1 MNKLFKTL
9 SSLIALAVISTS
21 AVIPAG
27 AEVIIQ
33 EGADGDAQ
41 SMFLINVTIDEC
53 DEYKIFPNHFLID
66 PDDPLDMNG
75 SRAFYS
81 DPSIKTRIDSNIYPN
96 KYDLIPPTYV
106 TGDLITENNGYY
118 KYLSDEGYEN
128 GTFEVSPNVYPY
140 KQGICY
146 SVEKRYKDDTL
157 YLYLP
162 LDADDIPK
170 AEAFIEA
177 DDREGLYDFLAA
189 ANAVEHPDFG
199 EINEFTSLINR
210 DYTPVNENSVLNL
223 YTPEQIYQK
232 IIDNY
237 VYPHFSY
244 PQNATSGGAYAGPAT
259 DSLMVGDANKDGKI
273 SILDVIRINKIHA
286 GIIRTSNAVDV
297 YLSDINASN
306 AVDNDDIVH
315 LLNYVVGI
323 TDRIAEQN

>member
-1 MNKLFKTL
+1 MKKLIKSISSFL
-9 SSLIALAVISTS
+9 AVALAASSLIM
-21 AVIPAG
+21 PAN

-33 EGADGDAQ
+33 DGADGDSQ

-53 DEYKIFPNHFLID
+53 DEYKIYPNHFFID
-66 PDDPLDMNG
+66 PNDPLDTNG

-81 DPSIKTRIDSNIYPN
+81 DPSIKTCIDSNIYPN

-106 TGDLITENNGYY
+106 TGSLITENNGYY
-118 KYLSDEGYEN
+118 RYLSDNGYEN
-128 GTFEVSPNVYPY
+128 GTFEVCPNVYPY
-140 KQGICY
+140 KQGVCY
-146 SVEKRYKDDTL
+146 SVEKRYKDDIL

-162 LDADDIPK
+162 LDAEDIPK

-189 ANAVEHPDFG
+189 ANAVEHPYFG

-210 DYTPVNENSVLNL
+210 DYTPVDENSILNL

-244 PQNATSGGAYAGPAT
+244 PPNAASSGSSAGSVT
-259 DSLMVGDANKDGKI
+259 DSLMVGDVNQDGKV
-273 SILDVIRINKIHA
+273 SVFDVIKVNKMHI
-286 GIIRTSNAVDV
+286 GVITTSNAIQI
-297 YLSDINASN
+297 YLADADESNKIDYNDIITLMRMAL
-306 AVDNDDIVH
+306 DI
-315 LLNYVVGI
+315 
-323 TDRIAEQN
+323 EE

>member
-1 MNKLFKTL
+1 MKKLFKPL
-9 SSLIALAVISTS
+9 FSFIALAIISTS
-21 AVIPAG
+21 MAIPAS

-33 EGADGDAQ
+33 DGADGDSQ

-53 DEYKIFPNHFLID
+53 DEYKIYPNHFLID
-66 PDDPLDMNG
+66 PNDPLDSNG
-75 SRAFYS
+75 SRAYFS
-81 DPSIKTRIDSNIYPN
+81 DPSIGACIDSNIYPN

-106 TGDLITENNGYY
+106 TGSLITENNGYY
-118 KYLSDEGYEN
+118 KYLSDDGYEN
-128 GTFEVSPNVYPY
+128 GTFEVEPNVYPY

-146 SVEKRYKDDTL
+146 SVEKRYKDDIL

-162 LDADDIPK
+162 LDAEDIPK

-210 DYTPVNENSVLNL
+210 DYTPVNENSILSL
-223 YTPEQIYQK
+223 YTHEQVYQK

-237 VYPHFSY
+237 VYPHFSSH
-244 PQNATSGGAYAGPAT
+244 PNATAGGSVT
-259 DSLMVGDANKDGKI
+259 DSLTVGDANQDGKI
-273 SILDVIRINKIHA
+273 SILDVIRINKICA
-286 GIIRTSNAVDV
+286 GIINTSNAVQI
-297 YLSDINASN
+297 YLSDIDGSN

-315 LLNYVVGI
+315 LLSYVVDL
-323 TDRIAEQN
+323 TDDIAG